1 MSADNDLVLDL
12 SRDED
17 LAVFLALV
25 PDWPEL
31 ADGLDLTTE
40 DGQAQYRTRLQASVD
55 ERVLTLAREAAA
67 LSTLPPPTKED

>member
-25 PDWPEL
+25 PDWSEL

-40 DGQAQYRTRLQASVD
+40 DGRAQYRTRLQASVD
-55 ERVLTLAREAAA
+55 ERVLALAREAAA